1 MIVVAVTTT
10 GAEHWLAGFGKTEAA
25 RLMLGRAGLALP
37 YALAGGAGLILLFA
51 AAGAIAIRAVG
62 WGVVTGSAAVI
73 GIAVIR
79 EGVRLAALAGR
90 VPAGQSVLA
99 YADPGTS
106 VGAAIAF
113 VCAMFALRVAIKG
126 NAAFAAATPR
136 RITG

>member
-1 MIVVAVTTT
+1 MNRVLLAGLQAAIMIAVAITTT

-25 RLMLGRAGLALP
+25 RMMLGRTGLALP

-79 EGVRLAALAGR
+79 EGVRLAAAG
-90 VPAGQSVLA
+90 
-99 YADPGTS
+99 
-106 VGAAIAF
+106 
-113 VCAMFALRVAIKG
+113 VCAAVASE
-126 NAAFAAATPR
+126 R
-136 RITG
+136 LL